1 VATPIGNLE
10 DITLRALRI
19 LREVP
24 LIAAE
29 DTRTAQR
36 LLAHYAISTPTTSF
50 FEHNEQSKQ
59 DSILRALHEGD
70 VALISEAGMPGI
82 SDPGYRLVSAA
93 LEAGFQ
99 VVPIP
104 GPSALTTALAIAGL
118 PTDSFVYLGFLPR
131 RAAARRKA
139 LAEWAEHR
147 QTLVIFEA
155 PHRLVES
162 LQDVRQA
169 LGNRPAVVCRELT
182 KQFEEAR
189 RGDLE
194 SLIQHY
200 VAEPPRGEITL
211 IIGGRSEEQRA
222 WDEPQVEKALSEL
235 IADGQTRTAAAKA
248 VAARAKWP
256 RQQVYQLAIRLAAD
270 ADHPRA

>member
-1 VATPIGNLE
+1 M
-10 DITLRALRI
+10 
-19 LREVP
+19 
-24 LIAAE
+24 
-29 DTRTAQR
+29 
-36 LLAHYAISTPTTSF
+36 LAHYAISTPTTSF

-59 DSILRALHEGD
+59 DAILSALRDGD

-104 GPSALTTALAIAGL
+104 GASALTAALAIAGL
-118 PTDSFVYLGFLPR
+118 PTDSFIYLGFLPR

-155 PHRLVES
+155 PHRLLES
-162 LQDVRQA
+162 LQDARQV

-182 KQFEEAR
+182 KRFEETL

-194 SLIQHY
+194 SLIQHLT
-200 VAEPPRGEITL
+200 AEPPRGEITL
-211 IIGGRSEEQRA
+211 VIGGQSESQNIV
-222 WDEPQVEKALSEL
+222 WDDGQVSEALGEL
-235 IADGQTRTAAAKA
+235 LADGHTRTEAAKL
-248 VAARAKWP
+248 VASRAKWP
-256 RQQVYQLAIRLAAD
+256 RRQVYQVAIRLTAD
-270 ADHPRA
+270 ADHL